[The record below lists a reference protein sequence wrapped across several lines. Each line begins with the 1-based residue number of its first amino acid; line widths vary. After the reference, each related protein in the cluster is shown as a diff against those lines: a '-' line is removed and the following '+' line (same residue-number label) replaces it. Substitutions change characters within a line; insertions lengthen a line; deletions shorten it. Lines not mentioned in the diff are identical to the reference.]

1 MTRLLLQVL
10 LPSLFLCGA
19 QSRECQAGES
29 LVVPYT
35 RVPEDATSE
44 NFSVRVNGMQVE
56 AAHLALNV
64 GYTHFAFRGSVRVE
78 IAVREPIRTFD
89 LSPHR
94 AQIEAKVDGKV
105 LSFELRRPQ
114 KLHLTVNKLPRFFLF
129 AEPVEDSPEGS
140 RGALDLLSFGIQS
153 DLDRVQ
159 TAAIQWAIDTAS
171 AEKKTLIVP
180 PGVYRCGELKLKSNL
195 TLYLS
200 PGAVLKGT
208 GRIDD
213 YPSGPLGTQQI
224 DLTDCRNVRI
234 FGPGVIDGQGR
245 ALRLATKNSSAG
257 RMKLVRS
264 LRAVDC
270 TVEGVILRDSGT
282 WGVHLVESENLRFT
296 NCKLI
301 SNTIHDDREFPWES
315 NTDGFDPDNSSRIV
329 IENGFVSC
337 NDDAIAVKLRHG
349 VRRDIQDVQ
358 FRNNVVWTVKS
369 ALKIGSETAERRLSD
384 VVFEGNDVVHAD
396 RGIVVY
402 NYFGGNVEKCR
413 WIDNHFEFIGGD
425 LKKMQVEIKIQD
437 EEGRGR
443 IAQLLLKDNFF
454 EREAE
459 NHSRIQGLD
468 AEHEVDDVVFENFV
482 VAGEPRTSAA
492 TARVQVS
499 RNVRKVEFK

>member
-1 MTRLLLQVL
+1 M
-10 LPSLFLCGA
+10 S
-19 QSRECQAGES
+19 
-29 LVVPYT
+29 
-35 RVPEDATSE
+35 
-44 NFSVRVNGMQVE
+44 
-56 AAHLALNV
+56 
-64 GYTHFAFRGSVRVE
+64 
-78 IAVREPIRTFD
+78 
-89 LSPHR
+89 
-94 AQIEAKVDGKV
+94 
-105 LSFELRRPQ
+105 
-114 KLHLTVNKLPRFFLF
+114 
-129 AEPVEDSPEGS
+129 
-140 RGALDLLSFGIQS
+140 
-153 DLDRVQ
+153 
-159 TAAIQWAIDTAS
+159 
-171 AEKKTLIVP
+171 
-180 PGVYRCGELKLKSNL
+180 
-195 TLYLS
+195 
-200 PGAVLKGT
+200 
-208 GRIDD
+208 
-213 YPSGPLGTQQI
+213 
-224 DLTDCRNVRI
+224 
-234 FGPGVIDGQGR
+234 
-245 ALRLATKNSSAG
+245 
-257 RMKLVRS
+257 
-264 LRAVDC
+264 
-270 TVEGVILRDSGT
+270 
-282 WGVHLVESENLRFT
+282 
-296 NCKLI
+296 
-301 SNTIHDDREFPWES
+301 HDDREFPWES